1 MDLDI
6 KSFCAVQG
14 AQLISLK
21 IKFRETWINWLD
33 TYFYVEKQYHVNFS
47 NIVWKTQ
54 TNLPDEFLP
63 QMRCS

>member
-21 IKFRETWINWLD
+21 IKFRETWMSPFVALLNQL
-33 TYFYVEKQYHVNFS
+33 TGYVFLCR
-47 NIVWKTQ
+47 KTIPCKFQ
-54 TNLPDEFLP
+54 
-63 QMRCS
+63 